1 MRPGFSFLLMSLLMV
16 GLATSL
22 RSSQNNAARAQKPPE
37 DSKSESSAATRSLAA
52 KKAGETPRPSSD
64 AKKYYELGVKY
75 GRAKLYK
82 DAAASFLQAVRLQP
96 NYADAYYGLGHA
108 YYDMGRWREAID
120 AYEKVVHLDPKD
132 DEAYARLGEIYSK
145 LKTEGNTPSKVQA
158 SSPASEK
165 VNVIISPAPQ
175 AVRATAKTSEATS
188 PQLTEIYR
196 MGIGDVLDVRLRDS
210 AAAESTLFT
219 VAPNGF
225 LDYPILHG
233 PLKVAGLTAQEV
245 SKNLEAGLK
254 RLGVR
259 ENPEVVVGVREYNSH
274 TILISGLVKESGTKI
289 LRREAIPLYVVIA
302 DAQPLPEAGRVSIIS
317 YLTGQT
323 ITVDLADPNLTKLL
337 IHPGDVLTFRS
348 APMLFFY
355 AGGEVKVPGEKPYR
369 SGLTLTQAILSAG
382 GVTKKGKKVE
392 VARAQTNGLL
402 GVNMYNLKD
411 INLGKAPDPPVQSG
425 DRITVVH

>member
-1 MRPGFSFLLMSLLMV
+1 MHRALAFVFMAILMTGLANSFL
-16 GLATSL
+16 G
-22 RSSQNNAARAQKPPE
+22 SQNNAARAQE
-37 DSKSESSAATRSLAA
+37 TSERSKTESSPATRSLAA
-52 KKAGETPRPSSD
+52 KKAEETPRASSD

-75 GRAKLYK
+75 GRARLYK

-175 AVRATAKTSEATS
+175 AVRTAKTSEANS

-402 GVNMYNLKD
+402 GVSMYNLKD

-425 DRITVVH
+425 DRITVIH